1 MPPREPGAD
10 MHRRAFLGVLD
21 GAAATW
27 PLAAHAQ
34 ERSRRIEIVE
44 VEILG
49 MGPRENIYSK

>member
-27 PLAAHAQ
+27 AHMKLAALALWPIGMTIVPVESVP
-34 ERSRRIEIVE
+34 ERNSRR
-44 VEILG
+44 
-49 MGPRENIYSK
+49 